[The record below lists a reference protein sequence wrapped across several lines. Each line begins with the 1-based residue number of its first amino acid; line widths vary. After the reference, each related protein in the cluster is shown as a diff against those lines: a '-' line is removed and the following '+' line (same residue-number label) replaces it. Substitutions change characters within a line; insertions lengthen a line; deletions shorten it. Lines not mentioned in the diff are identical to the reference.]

1 MQRLS
6 ETIHRI
12 KYNLNKERNNNMFV
26 NEIPSMLIN
35 TLRLRG
41 QNRLV
46 FMPTKLVF
54 LMRLPCTKVLNLQHI
69 IFKILKV
76 INLKN

>member
-26 NEIPSMLIN
+26 NEILSLLIN
-35 TLRLRG
+35 TLIKTTRPKQISYYAYKNCISYETALHKSSKFTTYYF
-41 QNRLV
+41 QN
-46 FMPTKLVF
+46 T
-54 LMRLPCTKVLNLQHI
+54 QSH
-69 IFKILKV
+69 
-76 INLKN
+76 